1 MLKLQ
6 QEAAYLCVY
15 DSKNCDIR
23 FNVTLKTKT
32 GETVIKESLGF
43 CKVTDTLAV
52 LKKDIQDRLLEL
64 NLKKTEDN
72 MEVLYDLPE
81 SGADIPVTFL
91 NAENKPYADTKTMLE
106 FVKLTRKRK
115 LKVLS
120 NSFRIVQNAPIVR
133 VAKLPL
139 SICANFSVEPI
150 IFRSYFLDKDVSK
163 YIWSKS
169 KDQIKWNKV
178 GEGFSYEVQES
189 DLGHFLKFCC
199 IPYSKNSVNK
209 GPIYE
214 CISESP
220 VEIINKFPQCP
231 FEERHKL
238 INQKLNGNK

>member
-1 MLKLQ
+1 MTKPQ
-6 QEAAYLCVY
+6 QEKAYLCEY

-23 FNVTLKTKT
+23 FYVTLKTKS
-32 GETVIKESLGF
+32 GETAIKESFGF

-52 LKKDIQDRLLEL
+52 LKKDIQDHLLEL

-72 MEVLYDLPE
+72 VEVLYDLPE
-81 SGADIPVTFL
+81 SGSDIPVAFL
-91 NAENKPYADTKTMLE
+91 NGENKPYADTKTMLD
-106 FVKLTRKRK
+106 FLRLTGKRK

-120 NSFRIVQNAPIVR
+120 NTFIIVQNAPVVR
-133 VAKLPL
+133 IAKLPL

-150 IFRSYFLDKDVSK
+150 IFRSYFLNKDASK

-169 KDQIKWNKV
+169 KDKIKWNKV

-199 IPYSKNSVNK
+199 IPYSENSIVK

-214 CISESP
+214 SISEYP

-238 INQKLNGNK
+238 TKQKLNGNK

>member
-6 QEAAYLCVY
+6 QEAAYLCEY

-23 FNVTLKTKT
+23 FNVTLKTKA

-72 MEVLYDLPE
+72 VEVLYDLPE

-91 NAENKPYADTKTMLE
+91 NGENKPYADTKTIQDFL
-106 FVKLTRKRK
+106 KLTGKRK

-120 NSFRIVQNAPIVR
+120 NHFRIVQNAPIVR
-133 VAKLPL
+133 IAKLPL

-150 IFRSYFLDKDVSK
+150 MFRSYFMDKDISK

-178 GEGFSYEVQES
+178 GEGFSYDVQES

-199 IPYSKNSVNK
+199 IPYSKNSIVK

-214 CISESP
+214 CISEYP
-220 VEIINKFPQCP
+220 VEIINKFPECP